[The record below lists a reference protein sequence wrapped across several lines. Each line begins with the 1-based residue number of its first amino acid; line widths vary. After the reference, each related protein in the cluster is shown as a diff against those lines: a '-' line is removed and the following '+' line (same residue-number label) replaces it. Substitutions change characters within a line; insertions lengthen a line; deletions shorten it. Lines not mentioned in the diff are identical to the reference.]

1 MNSVRLNVTNSMN
14 DNQKVL
20 LFSKRLFKTSAKV
33 KNVFGHLK
41 WNEIKMEMKEDDSTE
56 ETRNCRI

>member
-1 MNSVRLNVTNSMN
+1 MN

>member
-1 MNSVRLNVTNSMN
+1 MIIKKFCFF
-14 DNQKVL
+14 QKDFL
-20 LFSKRLFKTSAKV
+20 KPLPRSRMF
-33 KNVFGHLK
+33 FGHLK